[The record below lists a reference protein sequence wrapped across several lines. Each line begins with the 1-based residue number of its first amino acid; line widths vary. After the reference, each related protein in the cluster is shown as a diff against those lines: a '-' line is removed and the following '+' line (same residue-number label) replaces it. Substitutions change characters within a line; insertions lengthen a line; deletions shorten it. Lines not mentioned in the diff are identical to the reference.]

1 MNILILILG
10 IVIILVLAWYIYNRY
25 FSGVNTLTTGQIS
38 LNTATPI
45 APIDVTKLTYPNA
58 TRYAYGVWIYVN
70 SWNTNATKV
79 IFSRNSDM
87 IVYLDKM
94 TGTLNCIISPT
105 NNNPD
110 VITQNSS
117 NQSAVINITNN
128 FPLQKWVYIVI
139 NIDNTIVDVYL
150 DGKMVKSLQ
159 IAQVAPDTISPLY
172 IGNGYDAIITYLQ
185 RWSYALDPQ
194 TVWNSYMNGNGSS
207 LLSSIN
213 AYHGNLQIVQN
224 NAIQGNY
231 WIF

>member
-38 LNTATPI
+38 LNTTTPI
-45 APIDVTKLTYPNA
+45 TPVAVSSLTYPNS

-70 SWNTNATKV
+70 SWNSNATKV
-79 IFSRNSDM
+79 IFSRNNDM

-105 NNNPD
+105 QSNPD
-110 VITQNSS
+110 AITQNGNSK
-117 NQSAVINITNN
+117 SAVINITNN
-128 FPLQKWVYIVI
+128 FPLQKWVYIVV
-139 NIDNTIVDVYL
+139 NIDNTILDVYL

-159 IAQVAPDTISPLY
+159 IPQVAPDTTSPLY
-172 IGNGYDAIITYLQ
+172 IGHGYDAVVTYLQ
-185 RWSYALDPQ
+185 RWSYPLDPQ

-207 LLSSIN
+207 LLASIN

-224 NAIQGNY
+224 NSIQGNY
-231 WIF
+231 WVF

>member
-25 FSGVNTLTTGQIS
+25 FSGVNTLTTGQVS

-45 APIDVTKLTYPNA
+45 TPVAVSQLTYPNA

-79 IFSRNSDM
+79 IFSRNKDM

-110 VITQNSS
+110 AITQNGS
-117 NQSAVINITNN
+117 NQSVVINITNN

-159 IAQVAPDTISPLY
+159 IAQVAPDTTSPLY
-172 IGNGYDAIITYLQ
+172 LGNGYDAVVTYLQ

-224 NAIQGNY
+224 NAVQGNY
-231 WIF
+231 WVF